1 MNIHHATKKKA
12 TDLGFSI
19 SVDNDNIVTVRE
31 DNVVWGIGAD
41 PKVILEEA
49 IVNKANNT
57 PEDVINRSMIVHN
70 KYRQLYQQYGASCGD
85 AMSTAMKEATSSQEP
100 TAKGYKTVL
109 NVTSLELIAT
119 SNGLDFDKYTHL
131 NNGQLR
137 MTIGNCLRGLLNK
150 GEDVVVGSQTFNA
163 EDWEPA
169 SNK

>member
-12 TDLGFSI
+12 NDLGFTI
-19 SVDNDNIVTVRE
+19 SVDNDDIVIVRE

-57 PEDVINRSMIVHN
+57 PEDVIDRSMIVHN

-85 AMSTAMKEATSSQEP
+85 AMSTAMKEATNSQVP
-100 TAKGYKTVL
+100 TPKGFKDVL
-109 NVTSLELIAT
+109 NVDALHRIAT
-119 SNGLDFDKYTHL
+119 QNGIDFNKYTHL

-163 EDWEPA
+163 EDWEVA
-169 SNK
+169 A